1 MYIFLLGTAV
11 FLLSMTE
18 GALFETILF
27 EALSAMGTVGLSM
40 GLTGELSELGKL
52 IIILLMFAG
61 RVGFVTLGIAAAT
74 RDEEDGVLT
83 DDESFLI

>member
-18 GALFETILF
+18 TAIFETILF

-52 IIILLMFAG
+52 IIIALMFAG

-74 RDEEDGVLT
+74 RDDDGILT
-83 DDESFLI
+83 DDEAFVI